1 MIQTEPTLP
10 PVTQIDPLREAFPE
24 NMPCMHGP
32 LVRWLGRTVLKV
44 GGWRL
49 IGRLPIRV
57 RSLSSLLRIRHIGTV
72 FSVSLANL
80 QWVLKCARSS
90 SPACFGGL

>member
-32 LVRWLGRTVLKV
+32 LVRWLGRTVLKL

-49 IGRLPIRV
+49 IGRLPNQGKVVIIV
-57 RSLSSLLRIRHIGTV
+57 APHTSYWDG